1 MQGVIRVSGV
11 SLCLATVAV
20 LAGCAS
26 GGTRATSAKPVTV
39 TLETPVAQK
48 DALGNYRFLM
58 QQDGANM
65 SADQFDAWMKAN
77 GIRVAQG
84 APASSAAVARD
95 AAAKSKQERKR

>member
-1 MQGVIRVSGV
+1 MQVVIRVSGT
-11 SLCLATVAV
+11 SLWLAAV
-20 LAGCAS
+20 VGLAGCAS
-26 GGTRATSAKPVTV
+26 TGTPATAAKPVTV
-39 TLETPVAQK
+39 TVEAAPVAQK

-84 APASSAAVARD
+84 APAAPAATTTTAVD
-95 AAAKSKQERKR
+95 GKKRKR

>member
-1 MQGVIRVSGV
+1 MQEVIRVSGA
-11 SLCLATVAV
+11 SLWLAAMVG

-26 GGTRATSAKPVTV
+26 TGTQATAAKPVAVTV
-39 TLETPVAQK
+39 EVAPVAQK

-58 QQDGANM
+58 QQGGANM

-84 APASSAAVARD
+84 APAARAATPVVD
-95 AAAKSKQERKR
+95 KKKRKR

>member
-1 MQGVIRVSGV
+1 MQVVIRVSGT
-11 SLCLATVAV
+11 SLWLAAVAG

-26 GGTRATSAKPVTV
+26 TGPQATAPKPVTV
-39 TLETPVAQK
+39 TVEAASVAQK

-84 APASSAAVARD
+84 APAAPAAMTTVD
-95 AAAKSKQERKR
+95 GKKRKR